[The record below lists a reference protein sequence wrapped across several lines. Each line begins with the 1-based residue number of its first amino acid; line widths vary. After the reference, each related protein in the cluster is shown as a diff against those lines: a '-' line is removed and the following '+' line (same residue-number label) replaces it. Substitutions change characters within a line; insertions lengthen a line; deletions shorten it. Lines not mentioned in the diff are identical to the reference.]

1 MRKILKGKIISTK
14 MNKTAIVE
22 VSRYFKHPKYKK
34 YISRTK
40 KYKAQNEENKYKEGE
55 EVMIE
60 SCRPLSK
67 DKHFKIIGYAKSA
80 FSS

>member
-1 MRKILKGKIISTK
+1 